1 VSDAPPTRSA
11 VWPLVLSIGLAV
23 LGGGAVIG
31 WGLTGVLTGPSP
43 IGDGRD
49 PTTYGVD
56 LSNASLPADAIV
68 ATGNPRD
75 FLMPY
80 ERPETLPGGEVAT
93 WNAEHARKWQKEVVS
108 TDRVVGVSIGGEHR
122 AYPLF
127 IVDAHEVVLDELG
140 GVPIV
145 VARSPLV
152 DEVMVFERDADQWFG
167 VSGLLGD
174 LALLMHDAPPASEPS
189 TSAATSTPTSPS
201 LFSAR
206 DGRAVAGP
214 ARDAD
219 VRLVPVPGVSIVRWR
234 DWLAAHPDTTV
245 VIRDPESMR
254 RYRRISY
261 DRYLDGDAWIVP
273 PRITPDADEI
283 ADQGLGPRD
292 RVLSVFDPDGT
303 LLAVLPLADLRAAA
317 VRDRVTI
324 EVDGRTL
331 ELQPDPALDATLVV
345 ESADL
350 VTRPGMWIGTRLQ
363 DPPSAASALPKP
375 SARVR

>member
-1 VSDAPPTRSA
+1 VTESAPTRSTL
-11 VWPLVLSIGLAV
+11 WPLVLSIGLAV
-23 LGGGAVIG
+23 IGGGAVIG
-31 WGLTGVLTGPSP
+31 WGVTALLTGESP

-49 PTTYGVD
+49 PATYGVD
-56 LSNASLPADAIV
+56 LSDAALPAGAIV
-68 ATGNPRD
+68 ASGNPRD

-80 ERPETLPGGEVAT
+80 EQPGTLPGGEVAA

-127 IVDAHEVVLDELG
+127 IVDAHEIVLDELG

-152 DEVMVFERDADQWFG
+152 DEVMVFERGVDERFG

-174 LALLMHDAPPASEPS
+174 LTLLMHDAVDVTA
-189 TSAATSTPTSPS
+189 SPS
-201 LFSAR
+201 LVSAG

-214 ARDAD
+214 RARGRE
-219 VRLVPVPGVSIVRWR
+219 RLTPISGVSVVRWR

-245 VIRDPESMR
+245 VVRDPGSMQ

-261 DRYLDGDAWIVP
+261 DRYLDGDAWIIP
-273 PRITPDADEI
+273 PRSIPPVGEEAPG
-283 ADQGLGPRD
+283 ARD
-292 RVLSVFDPDGT
+292 IVISVLDGDGT
-303 LLAVLPLADLRAAA
+303 LLAVLPVSELRAAA
-317 VRDRVTI
+317 VRDRVRI
-324 EVDGRTL
+324 EIEGRTL

-345 ESADL
+345 ESNGL
-350 VTRPGMWIGTRLQ
+350 VTRQGMWIGVWLQ
-363 DPPSAASALPKP
+363 DPDAAEKALAEG
-375 SARVR
+375 SRLRREQESR